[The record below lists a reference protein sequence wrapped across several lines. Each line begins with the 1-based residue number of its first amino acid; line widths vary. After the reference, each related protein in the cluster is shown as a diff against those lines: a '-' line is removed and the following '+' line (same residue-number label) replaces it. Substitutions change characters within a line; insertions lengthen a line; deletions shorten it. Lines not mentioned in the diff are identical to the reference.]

1 VFTLTFPVTSSDI
14 AELKTDLGNAL
25 CGVKSSHRCEALG
38 RGLGFKTYASLLA
51 AARAPSPVM
60 ATADGAAFSAYL
72 AAHDFQVEPK
82 PFYLAVARTRVRAV
96 LATDTRLTLHGIGVG
111 RPKRKDDGNWETARE
126 HYGRVLQ
133 SREEFLG
140 DDGLEQFLLSLAFVG
155 RVEPT
160 KTIRPGTGSY
170 RLKHIAENYSCSYPA
185 GGRLGPRYVS
195 NGALIA
201 AAVHTGFRYKTY
213 IDDLGY
219 DSLNVNFNMSKS
231 SLDDLDCETRPDG
244 ACAER
249 RRFRAERRHDWSLCL
264 PAPDI
269 VTGSPT

>member
-1 VFTLTFPVTSSDI
+1 MFTLTFPVTSSNI
-14 AELKTDLGNAL
+14 AELKTDLGKAL

-38 RGLGFKTYASLLA
+38 RGLGFQTYASLLA

-60 ATADGAAFSAYL
+60 ATADGAAFGAYL

-82 PFYLAVARTRVRAV
+82 PFYLAVARFLVRAL
-96 LATDTRLTLHGIGVG
+96 LATDRRLTLHGIGVG
-111 RPKRKDDGNWETARE
+111 RRKRKDDGNWETAQE

-133 SREEFLG
+133 SRKEFLG
-140 DDGLEQFLLSLAFVG
+140 NDGIEQFLLSLAFVG

-160 KTIRPGTGSY
+160 KTIRPGTGSD
-170 RLKHIAENYSCSYPA
+170 RLKHIAENYSCNYPE

-201 AAVHTGFRYKTY
+201 AAVYAGFRYKTY

-219 DSLNVNFNMSKS
+219 DSLNVNFNMSKP
-231 SLDDLDCETRPDG
+231 SLDDLDCEIRPDG
-244 ACAER
+244 ACAKR
-249 RRFRAERRHDWSLCL
+249 RRFRAERRHDWSLRI
-264 PAPDI
+264 PASDMI
-269 VTGSPT
+269 TGSPT

>member
-1 VFTLTFPVTSSDI
+1 
-14 AELKTDLGNAL
+14 
-25 CGVKSSHRCEALG
+25 
-38 RGLGFKTYASLLA
+38 
-51 AARAPSPVM
+51 M
-60 ATADGAAFSAYL
+60 
-72 AAHDFQVEPK
+72 
-82 PFYLAVARTRVRAV
+82 
-96 LATDTRLTLHGIGVG
+96 TLHGIGVG
-111 RPKRKDDGNWETARE
+111 RPKRKEDGNWESARE

-140 DDGLEQFLLSLAFVG
+140 NDGIEQFLLSLAFVG

-170 RLKHIAENYSCSYPA
+170 RLKHIAENYGCSYPE

-201 AAVHTGFRYKTY
+201 AAVCAGFRYKTY

-231 SLDDLDCETRPDG
+231 SLDDLDCQIRPDG
-244 ACAER
+244 ACAQG
-249 RRFRAERRHDWSLCL
+249 RRFRAEHRHDWS
-264 PAPDI
+264 PRSSAADM
-269 VTGSPT
+269 VAGSPT